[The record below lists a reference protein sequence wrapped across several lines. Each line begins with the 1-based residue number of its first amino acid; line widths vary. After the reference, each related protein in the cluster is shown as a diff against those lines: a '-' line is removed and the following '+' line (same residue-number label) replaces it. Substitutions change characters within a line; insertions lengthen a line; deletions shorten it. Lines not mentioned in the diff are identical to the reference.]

1 MTITKKNYLTLK
13 AAALLAADNL
23 EVIQAI
29 EQTERAEKERSLKTS
44 AYIMERR
51 KQDKNYCR

>member
-1 MTITKKNYLTLK
+1 MTITKKNYIIIK
-13 AAALLAADNL
+13 NAALLSENL
-23 EVIQAI
+23 EVIKAI

>member
-1 MTITKKNYLTLK
+1 MTISKNNYIIIK
-13 AAALLAADNL
+13 NAALLSENL
-23 EVIQAI
+23 EVIKAI